1 MKTADIVPFAA
12 SFPPVMATQLQDPQM
27 LTRLLYPNPVCLLST
42 YAPPRPPNIMT
53 ITWLTP
59 INNNVCADPFR
70 RAGSLCR
77 AASSPV

>member
-1 MKTADIVPFAA
+1 
-12 SFPPVMATQLQDPQM
+12 MATQLQDPQM

-59 INNNVCADPFR
+59 INNNVCANPFR
-70 RAGSLCR
+70 P
-77 AASSPV
+77 AAH